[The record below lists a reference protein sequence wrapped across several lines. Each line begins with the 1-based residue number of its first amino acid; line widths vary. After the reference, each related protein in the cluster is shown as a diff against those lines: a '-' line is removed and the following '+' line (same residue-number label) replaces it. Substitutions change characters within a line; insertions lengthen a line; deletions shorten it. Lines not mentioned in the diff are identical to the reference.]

1 MVRRKRGN
9 TRYRDASGPHQARFR
24 FIITKAASD
33 YFPVRFP
40 RKLGSLSFASFFC
53 WQPQL
58 SISFSTP
65 GAFCQLSL
73 ANKTYHGKQK
83 HIICE
88 QKHIICERNISS
100 AKRIMC
106 EQHMSFANKTISSH
120 ASRRPRTPA
129 HTRACVC
136 ACPRTRVHTC
146 AACAR
151 TPNTS
156 HRSPHA
162 QQI

>member
-9 TRYRDASGPHQARFR
+9 TRYRDDSGPHQARFR

-106 EQHMSFANKTISSH
+106 EQHMSFANKTF
-120 ASRRPRTPA
+120 
-129 HTRACVC
+129 
-136 ACPRTRVHTC
+136 
-146 AACAR
+146 AADSGGEFIYLFVRFVGICWDLL
-151 TPNTS
+151 TEIFVTFVG
-156 HRSPHA
+156 
-162 QQI
+162 IC